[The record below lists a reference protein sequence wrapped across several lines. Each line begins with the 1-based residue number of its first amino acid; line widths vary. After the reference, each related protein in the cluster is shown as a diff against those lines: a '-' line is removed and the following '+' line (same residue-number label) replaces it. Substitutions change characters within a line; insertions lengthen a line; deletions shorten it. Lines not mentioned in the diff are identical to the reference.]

1 MVRELKPFKVDEVV
15 NFETGVKILIYLD
28 REDKTFFGVVGDKRV
43 EAETAE
49 ECKRAVCKELRT
61 FRPFVWEKVIEA
73 HTYEVEHVSGDPAP
87 GSVPEDRHSNHFE
100 LHFRRYQQA
109 KSLAGEGY
117 LERGFDVVKED
128 FENQFRKKWTQ
139 NWRDN
144 GSVVLPYTDETWEK
158 LLAIEAGIEEL
169 NRRLVR
175 LLDPKDGAKRLL
187 ELQVRAL
194 LPAAPTRK
202 EKP

>member
-1 MVRELKPFKVDEVV
+1 MARELKPFKVDEVS
-15 NFETGVKILIYLD
+15 NFETGVKVLIYLD
-28 REDKTFFGVVGDKRV
+28 RGDKTFFGIVGDKRV
-43 EAETAE
+43 EAKTAD
-49 ECKRAVCKELRT
+49 ECKSAVYKELQA

-73 HTYEVEHVSGDPAP
+73 STNEVEHVGGNPAP
-87 GSVPEDRHSNHFE
+87 GEVPEDRHSTHIE

-117 LERGFDVVKED
+117 IERGFDTVKED
-128 FENQFRKKWTQ
+128 FESPFRKKWVH

-144 GSVVLPYTDETWEK
+144 GSVALPYTDETWGK
-158 LLAIEAGIEEL
+158 LIAIEAGIEEL
-169 NRRLVR
+169 NRRLSQ

-187 ELQVRAL
+187 ALQVRAL
-194 LPAAPTRK
+194 LPAAPTRR